1 VPRYN
6 RATSPVLGRDVMI
19 LTTTRPAVCDMA
31 VHLYRRPLH
40 PELFETLAS
49 REVSRDDYVL
59 SVRIT
64 PSGHVL
70 TWRAGDTYLTEITA
84 ARSEPLPGRGHV
96 WRHRFQG
103 EQSDAFRASS
113 AIVYQM
119 SAQTE
124 LLPEALFTRIHEELL
139 ADGKKRGLLHLL
151 HPHHRFGLSPLGFV
165 TADARPGCLVINTF
179 HTFPAECTLLKTQTL
194 IERV

>member
-1 VPRYN
+1 M
-6 RATSPVLGRDVMI
+6 S
-19 LTTTRPAVCDMA
+19 

-40 PELFETLAS
+40 PELFETLAC
-49 REVSRDDYVL
+49 RDVSRDDYVL

-70 TWRAGDTYLTEITA
+70 TWRTEHTILTEITA
-84 ARSEPLPGRGHV
+84 ARDQPLPGGGHV
-96 WRHRFQG
+96 WKHRFQG
-103 EQSDAFRASS
+103 EQTDAFRASA

-119 SAQTE
+119 SAQSE
-124 LLPEALFTRIHEELL
+124 QLPEHLFARIHEELL
-139 ADGKKRGLLHLL
+139 ADGQRRGLLHLL